1 MSAVLTAEQALKL
14 VGEMF
19 VYHIPFNRALGME
32 LERYEKE
39 FAQLAFKNQPM
50 MVGNWAQ
57 SILHGGVIA
66 SALDVAAGLVCVGS
80 TLTRHET
87 ISEDELRQRL
97 SRMGTIDLRVDYLRP
112 GRGERFTA
120 TSSLLRAG
128 NKVAVARVEL
138 HNEEQLYI
146 VMSAVLTAEQA
157 LKLVGEMFVYHIPFN
172 RALGMEL
179 ERYEKEFAQL
189 AFKNQPMM
197 VGNWAQS
204 ILHGGVIASALDVA
218 AGLVCVGSTLT
229 RHETISEDE
238 LRQRLS
244 RMGTIDLRV
253 DYLRPG
259 RGERFTATS
268 SLLRA
273 GNKVAV
279 ARVELHN
286 EEQLYIASATATYM
300 VG

>member
-19 VYHIPFNRALGME
+19 VYHMPFNRALGME

-39 FAQLAFKNQPM
+39 FAQLAFNNQPM

-87 ISEDELRQRL
+87 INEDELRQRL
-97 SRMGTIDLRVDYLRP
+97 SRM
-112 GRGERFTA
+112 
-120 TSSLLRAG
+120 
-128 NKVAVARVEL
+128 
-138 HNEEQLYI
+138 
-146 VMSAVLTAEQA
+146 
-157 LKLVGEMFVYHIPFN
+157 
-172 RALGMEL
+172 
-179 ERYEKEFAQL
+179 
-189 AFKNQPMM
+189 
-197 VGNWAQS
+197 
-204 ILHGGVIASALDVA
+204 
-218 AGLVCVGSTLT
+218 
-229 RHETISEDE
+229 
-238 LRQRLS
+238 
-244 RMGTIDLRV
+244 
-253 DYLRPG
+253 
-259 RGERFTATS
+259 
-268 SLLRA
+268 

>member
-1 MSAVLTAEQALKL
+1 MSAVLTAEEALKL

-19 VYHIPFNRALGME
+19 VYHMPFNRALGLE

-39 FAQLAFKNQPM
+39 FAQLAFNNQPM

-66 SALDVAAGLVCVGS
+66 SALD
-80 TLTRHET
+80 RHET
-87 ISEDELRQRL
+87 ISEDELRQRM

-112 GRGERFTA
+112 GRG
-120 TSSLLRAG
+120 
-128 NKVAVARVEL
+128 N
-138 HNEEQLYI
+138 
-146 VMSAVLTAEQA
+146 
-157 LKLVGEMFVYHIPFN
+157 
-172 RALGMEL
+172 
-179 ERYEKEFAQL
+179 
-189 AFKNQPMM
+189 
-197 VGNWAQS
+197 
-204 ILHGGVIASALDVA
+204 
-218 AGLVCVGSTLT
+218 
-229 RHETISEDE
+229 
-238 LRQRLS
+238 
-244 RMGTIDLRV
+244 
-253 DYLRPG
+253 
-259 RGERFTATS
+259 RFTATS

>member
-19 VYHIPFNRALGME
+19 VYHMPFNRALGME

-39 FAQLAFKNQPM
+39 
-50 MVGNWAQ
+50 
-57 SILHGGVIA
+57 
-66 SALDVAAGLVCVGS
+66 
-80 TLTRHET
+80 
-87 ISEDELRQRL
+87 
-97 SRMGTIDLRVDYLRP
+97 
-112 GRGERFTA
+112 
-120 TSSLLRAG
+120 
-128 NKVAVARVEL
+128 
-138 HNEEQLYI
+138 
-146 VMSAVLTAEQA
+146 
-157 LKLVGEMFVYHIPFN
+157 
-172 RALGMEL
+172 
-179 ERYEKEFAQL
+179 L

>member
-19 VYHIPFNRALGME
+19 VYHMPFNRALGME

-120 TSSLLRAG
+120 T
-128 NKVAVARVEL
+128 K
-138 HNEEQLYI
+138 
-146 VMSAVLTAEQA
+146 
-157 LKLVGEMFVYHIPFN
+157 
-172 RALGMEL
+172 
-179 ERYEKEFAQL
+179 
-189 AFKNQPMM
+189 
-197 VGNWAQS
+197 
-204 ILHGGVIASALDVA
+204 
-218 AGLVCVGSTLT
+218 
-229 RHETISEDE
+229 
-238 LRQRLS
+238 
-244 RMGTIDLRV
+244 
-253 DYLRPG
+253 
-259 RGERFTATS
+259 
-268 SLLRA
+268 
-273 GNKVAV
+273 
-279 ARVELHN
+279 
-286 EEQLYIASATATYM
+286 
-300 VG
+300 

>member
-1 MSAVLTAEQALKL
+1 MSAVLIAEQALKL

-19 VYHIPFNRALGME
+19 VYHM
-32 LERYEKE
+32 
-39 FAQLAFKNQPM
+39 
-50 MVGNWAQ
+50 
-57 SILHGGVIA
+57 
-66 SALDVAAGLVCVGS
+66 
-80 TLTRHET
+80 
-87 ISEDELRQRL
+87 
-97 SRMGTIDLRVDYLRP
+97 
-112 GRGERFTA
+112 
-120 TSSLLRAG
+120 
-128 NKVAVARVEL
+128 
-138 HNEEQLYI
+138 
-146 VMSAVLTAEQA
+146 
-157 LKLVGEMFVYHIPFN
+157 PFN

>member
-19 VYHIPFNRALGME
+19 VYHMPFNRALGME

-87 ISEDELRQRL
+87 I
-97 SRMGTIDLRVDYLRP
+97 
-112 GRGERFTA
+112 
-120 TSSLLRAG
+120 
-128 NKVAVARVEL
+128 
-138 HNEEQLYI
+138 
-146 VMSAVLTAEQA
+146 
-157 LKLVGEMFVYHIPFN
+157 
-172 RALGMEL
+172 
-179 ERYEKEFAQL
+179 
-189 AFKNQPMM
+189 
-197 VGNWAQS
+197 
-204 ILHGGVIASALDVA
+204 
-218 AGLVCVGSTLT
+218 
-229 RHETISEDE
+229 
-238 LRQRLS
+238 
-244 RMGTIDLRV
+244 DLRV

>member
-19 VYHIPFNRALGME
+19 VYHMPFNRALGME

-120 TSSLLRAG
+120 TSIACCG
-128 NKVAVARVEL
+128 
-138 HNEEQLYI
+138 
-146 VMSAVLTAEQA
+146 QA
-157 LKLVGEMFVYHIPFN
+157 IKSPSP
-172 RALGMEL
+172 ALNYTM
-179 ERYEKEFAQL
+179 
-189 AFKNQPMM
+189 KN
-197 VGNWAQS
+197 S
-204 ILHGGVIASALDVA
+204 FILPALPPP
-218 AGLVCVGSTLT
+218 
-229 RHETISEDE
+229 IW
-238 LRQRLS
+238 
-244 RMGTIDLRV
+244 
-253 DYLRPG
+253 
-259 RGERFTATS
+259 
-268 SLLRA
+268 
-273 GNKVAV
+273 
-279 ARVELHN
+279 
-286 EEQLYIASATATYM
+286 
-300 VG
+300 